1 MCRISHPCVSA
12 SKIVVGGGIWWVVG
26 ENGGRGVRGAMVG
39 VQVVL
44 RCWGF
49 AVGRGRGVAD
59 HRARV
64 RRLAGGVSGVG
75 LRNGLCVGEQA
86 IVFFFAERLVAARA
100 FQGAEWLF
108 SRPVV
113 KGVVCPPGPVQFR
126 IVVARGFKGRAVIDG
141 VLVGDVLLAGPA
153 ADEEPAEA
161 AADGFDQVPGV
172 EGVHEGSGAKG
183 PTSIRGFG
191 IGEVARCGFG
201 GDDGG
206 ALDVVGLP
214 GEGPE
219 MKDAEDGHLN
229 AEE

>member
-1 MCRISHPCVSA
+1 MRRIDHPWISARRNVVS
-12 SKIVVGGGIWWVVG
+12 GRIWWVVG
-26 ENGGRGVRGAMVG
+26 EDGGRGVRGEMVG
-39 VQVVL
+39 VKVVL
-44 RCWGF
+44 RCWGL

-64 RRLAGGVSGVG
+64 GGLVGDVYGVG
-75 LRNGLCVGEQA
+75 LWDGLCVGEQA
-86 IVFFFAERLVAARA
+86 IVFFFAEGLVAAWA
-100 FQGAEWLF
+100 FQGAECLF

-113 KGVVCPPGPVQFR
+113 KGAVCPPWPVQFG
-126 IVVARGFKGRAVIDG
+126 IVVARGFEGRAVVDG

-161 AADGFDQVPGV
+161 AADGFNQVPGV

-214 GEGPE
+214 GESPE
-219 MKDAEDGHLN
+219 MKDAEEGHLN